1 MALQPRL
8 DIYQAQSLIMT
19 PKLQEAIKLL
29 QLSNLELSDYLE
41 KELEKNPFLEHEDP
55 DENNDLSKSLKDNY
69 DHKTSSEIVD
79 SNLGTKEQY
88 LNTTNLIGALDKKEH
103 SISNSVTEEKYLG
116 ETITSQSQSTKQF
129 GNSNT
134 NSLYPGIE
142 NREKISLKNHLLEQ
156 INVDFPNSVER
167 LIAIYILD
175 LLDDSG
181 YLQTSAE
188 MIAETLGC
196 PISRV
201 NQTLD
206 TLQNFDPP
214 GIFAR
219 NLSECL
225 ALQLKEHN
233 RYDSIMEKLLE
244 NLDLLAKRK
253 FKSLKR
259 LCGIDDK
266 NLINMIREI
275 RALNP
280 KPAQIFDNDVAPP
293 LTPDVFVNRSKD
305 GSWFVE
311 LNTETLPKV
320 IVNNRYYAEI
330 NQESLNSKDKAYL
343 SEYYQSANW
352 LIKSMHQRAQTIIR
366 VTSEIIRQQSDFLEK
381 GVQFLKPLVLQEIA
395 DALNIHESTVS
406 RVTRNKVLATPRGI
420 FSLKYFFTMAIGKTN
435 YGNVQSS
442 ESVRFQIK
450 NLIEKETIDN
460 ILSDEKIV
468 KLLKIDGIDVARRTV
483 AKYRNIMNIPS
494 STIRKRE
501 KNTQFIS

>member
-1 MALQPRL
+1 MKVLQPRL
-8 DIYQAQSLIMT
+8 DIYQAQSLLMT

-41 KELEKNPFLEHEDP
+41 KELEKNPFLEHEDS
-55 DENNDLSKSLKDNY
+55 DENNEFSKSLTDNY
-69 DHKTSSEIVD
+69 DCKTSSEIDD
-79 SNLGTKEQY
+79 SI
-88 LNTTNLIGALDKKEH
+88 IGKKEH
-103 SISNSVTEEKYLG
+103 SISNSVTEEKYLVG
-116 ETITSQSQSTKQF
+116 SISSQCHSTKQF
-129 GNSNT
+129 GHLNT
-134 NSLYPGIE
+134 NSLYPGTK
-142 NREKISLKNHLLEQ
+142 NREKVSLKNHLLEQ
-156 INVDFPNSVER
+156 INVDFSNSVDR

-181 YLQTSAE
+181 YLQTSTE
-188 MIAETLGC
+188 MIAETLRC

-206 TLQNFDPP
+206 TLQKFDPP

-219 NLSECL
+219 SLSECL

-233 RYDSIMEKLLE
+233 RYNSNMEKLLG
-244 NLDLLAKRK
+244 NLDLLGKRE
-253 FKSLKR
+253 FKTLKR

-266 NLINMIREI
+266 NLVSMIREI
-275 RALNP
+275 RKLNP
-280 KPAQIFDNDVAPP
+280 KPAQIFNDDVAPL
-293 LTPDVFVNRSKD
+293 LTPDVFVSRSKN
-305 GSWFVE
+305 GSWFIE
-311 LNTETLPKV
+311 LNTEILPKV
-320 IVNNRYYAEI
+320 IVNNRYYAKI
-330 NQESLNSKDKAYL
+330 NQQSLNAKDKAYI

-352 LIKSMHQRAQTIIR
+352 LIKSMHHRAQTIIR
-366 VTSEIIRQQSDFLEK
+366 VTSEIIRQQSAFLEK
-381 GVQFLKPLVLQEIA
+381 GVQFLKPLVLREIA
-395 DALNIHESTVS
+395 DVLNIHESTVS

-420 FSLKYFFTMAIGKTN
+420 FNLKFFFTMAIGKTN
-435 YGNVQSS
+435 YGIVRSS

-483 AKYRNIMNIPS
+483 ANYRNIMKIPS

-501 KNTQFIS
+501 KKTRFIP